1 MRITI
6 GTFNLNNLFSRYNFY
21 GEIDAISSGNTE
33 VGSTIEYHFADPNK
47 YTIRKYLGN
56 LVKGKPQAERDTIAQ
71 RIMAMDV
78 DVLAVQEV
86 EDIDTLKRFNIECL
100 GRMYDYQVL
109 IEGNDERLID
119 LGVLSKYPIGS
130 ITSWKEAVHTADPG
144 IPVFGRDLLE
154 LEIWN
159 TTRRRNLFTLYNNNL
174 KSHFVPYNQDPV
186 QGALLANQ
194 RRQKQAEVIAQI
206 VEARMRPNSSYIIL
220 GDMNDPPN
228 SQWLDL
234 FVSSSALNLQN
245 ALTNPVETRPP
256 KADNPMPASS
266 AWTHR
271 YKPSGQPAQYELYD
285 QIWLSP
291 ALANKQTGQWVDRR
305 KNHGGDGSD
314 HDPAWIELD
323 L

>member
-21 GEIDAISSGNTE
+21 GEIDAINTGNTE
-33 VGSTIEYHFADPNK
+33 VGSTIEYHFADPNN

-56 LVKGKPQAERDTIAQ
+56 LVKGKSQTERDKVAQ
-71 RIMAMDV
+71 RIIDMDV
-78 DVLAVQEV
+78 DVLAVKEV

-109 IEGNDERLID
+109 IEGNDARLID
-119 LGVLSKYPIGS
+119 LGVLSKYPIGP
-130 ITSWKEAVHTADPG
+130 ITSWKEAVHASDPG

-154 LEIWN
+154 LEVWN
-159 TTRRRNLFTLYNNNL
+159 KTRTKKLFTLYNNHL
-174 KSHFVPYNQDPV
+174 KSHFVPYYQDPV
-186 QGALLANQ
+186 QGALQANQ
-194 RRQKQAEVIAQI
+194 RRQRQAESIAHI
-206 VEARMRPNSSYIIL
+206 IEARMRPNSSYIVL

-228 SQWLDL
+228 SQWLDP
-234 FVSSSALNLQN
+234 FVSSNALNLQN
-245 ALTNPVETRPP
+245 ALTNPVETRQP
-256 KADNPMPASS
+256 KPDTPMPATS

-271 YKPSGQPAQYELYD
+271 YKSTGQPAEYELYD
-285 QIWLSP
+285 QIWISP
-291 ALANKQTGQWVDRR
+291 ALANKQTGQWIDRR
-305 KNHGGDGSD
+305 KNHSGDGSD